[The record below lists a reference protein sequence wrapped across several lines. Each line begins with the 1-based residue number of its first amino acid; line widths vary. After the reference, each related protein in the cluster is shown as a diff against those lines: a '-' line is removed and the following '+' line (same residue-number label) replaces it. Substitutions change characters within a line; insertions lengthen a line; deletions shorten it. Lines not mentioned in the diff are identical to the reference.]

1 MADILGL
8 KKLTPILL
16 LPIAVLGSLVR
27 HSHAQETNPIGD
39 PSPVFMSPRCV
50 LVASYVVSNTKG
62 DAQPFLPLPTTEEIV
77 RHIAE
82 SFASGGYDVKTTARD
97 DECGDIPSAGE
108 DDRVLRVLLRFDF
121 GRAQWSNGKIVAVGS
136 ATAVFE
142 RFDLVVVAPVPHAF
156 FGGDVDDPELGKR
169 ARQAILDYADQS
181 IVANVL
187 GASR

>member
-1 MADILGL
+1 MAGILGL
-8 KKLTPILL
+8 KKLTPTLL
-16 LPIAVLGSLVR
+16 LPVAVLGSLVR
-27 HSHAQETNPIGD
+27 YSCAQETNPIGD
-39 PSPVFMSPRCV
+39 PNPIFMSPGCV
-50 LVASYVVSNTKG
+50 LVTSYVVSNKG

-82 SFASGGYDVKTTARD
+82 SFASRAYDVKTTARD
-97 DECGDIPSAGE
+97 EECGDIPSAGE

-142 RFDLVVVAPVPHAF
+142 RFDMVVVAPVPHAI
-156 FGGDVDDPELGKR
+156 FGGDIDDPELGKR

-181 IVANVL
+181 IIANVL